1 MKKLLALDIET
12 ESITED
18 KEDALNP
25 RKSRITCIG
34 IYGEGNSKI
43 VFRAPWDKFLSQI
56 YYNQDY
62 TFVGQNF
69 KFDLKHMAH
78 HFGEMPNWQERWE
91 DDTRLMAFVCTEKI
105 PQEYID
111 AYEERRKELNKNRK
125 NNHREAKFH
134 SLKTLAPYFL
144 GVDAFWEPDES
155 HNSDEYVLKDCE
167 YTYKLFEFMF
177 SKLSAL
183 GQHDFYK
190 NKLMPWTKM
199 ILAAE
204 LEGVTL
210 DVKQVESLQSAYCQ
224 EIKDLTATLKVAWE
238 SHYIAY
244 KNKCI
249 AELNTQYQ
257 DMFQAAALKTKNKSL
272 VDLQLKYVNLF
283 ERAKKKM
290 FDNNDC
296 ELSLDSPAQLKW
308 LLRDRLNLDVV
319 NLEGDESTG
328 KEVLQRLAKEDDT
341 VAKLL
346 RLRKLT
352 KLVTAF
358 FPKYMSL
365 KTETNKIHADY
376 NIDGTRTGRLSS
388 SGPNMQQHP
397 RELKDLFIAG
407 DKHKFVTYD
416 VTAIEPLLMAYYSED
431 AALTKLIQEGKSLH
445 SVNAIIMFGLD
456 CEEHEVKDK
465 YPTERQIAK
474 TIGLACLYGAGWNQV
489 KMAGQKEGRFF
500 TERECKQIVYR
511 IRDTYS
517 GVWDFKQ
524 ALDLEMEQGTVIYNF
539 MGRPMR
545 IDNPEDVYMK
555 AFNTLIQGSASDLVL
570 DIGLDIV
577 ENTNSTP
584 VMFVH
589 DSIVSLVNTDAAD
602 VDYEEICIRHLFKR
616 ELTNA
621 STTFKLEVDGGI
633 SDVWE

>member
-1 MKKLLALDIET
+1 MKKLVALDIET
-12 ESITED
+12 QSITND
-18 KEDALNP
+18 KDDALNP

-34 IYGEGNSKI
+34 VYGVGIAK
-43 VFRAPWDKFLSQI
+43 VYRLPWDDFFSEVYHNKDI
-56 YYNQDY
+56 

-78 HFGEMPNWQERWE
+78 HFGEMPNWQYRWV

-105 PQEYID
+105 PQEYLS
-111 AYEERRKELNKNRK
+111 AYEERRKIENAKLPAGV
-125 NNHREAKFH
+125 NHREASLH

-144 GVDAFWEPDES
+144 NVDPFWENPAD
-155 HNSDEYVLKDCE
+155 HDYDEYVLKDCE
-167 YTYKLFEFMF
+167 YTYKLHMF
-177 SKLSAL
+177 FTEKLTAL
-183 GQHDFYK
+183 GQYDFYH

-199 ILAAE
+199 ILEAE

-210 DVKQVESLQSAYCQ
+210 DVEKVEELQSAYCQ
-224 EIKDLTATLKVAWE
+224 EIKELTATLRKEWA
-238 SHYIAY
+238 SHYDAY
-244 KNKCI
+244 SSKCLK
-249 AELNTQYQ
+249 ELNQEYQ
-257 DMFQAAALKTKNKSL
+257 EMFQAAAIKKTNKSL

-290 FDNNDC
+290 IDNNEC
-296 ELSLDSPAQLKW
+296 ELSLDSPMQLKW

-328 KEVLQRLAKEDDT
+328 KEVLQRLAKEDSS

-358 FPKYMSL
+358 FPKYLNL
-365 KTETNKIHADY
+365 KTADNKIHADY

-397 RELKDLFIAG
+397 RELKSLFIAG
-407 DKHKFVTYD
+407 KGNKFITYD

-431 AALTKLIQEGKSLH
+431 TALTKLIKEGKSLH
-445 SVNAIIMFGLD
+445 SVNAIIMFNLD

-465 YPTERQIAK
+465 YPIERQIAK

-511 IRDTYS
+511 IRDTYA

-524 ALDLEMEQGTVIYNF
+524 ALDAEMEQGTVIYNL
-539 MGRPMR
+539 MGRPIR

-570 DIGLDIV
+570 DIGLDIR
-577 ENTNSTP
+577 ETGAKP

-589 DSIVSLVNTDAAD
+589 DSIVSKVPAQSPTTLA
-602 VDYEEICIRHLFKR
+602 YRIEELFKR
-616 ELTNA
+616 DLTNG

-633 SDVWE
+633 ADVWE